1 MRTDLIAKNPEIT
14 PVGIVGI
21 TVLAVFGILIA
32 DMGIVDDIPNFALMG
47 AAMFVMAASGI
58 VSLAIDHFA
67 PRTMPCSRIVKVEG
81 GVTIG
86 PHRVSAVRLASGAVG
101 AFSTITFLVS
111 FIPIMWFFPGVLI
124 TAAIDV
130 PIFVGLLFFVFFMLK
145 GRYAVEPILLDT
157 GGFTWSAYG
166 WRFSANWNDIV
177 QLNSLGEWQRGPQ
190 HVTIVARP
198 GAIIARPRVPRF
210 VYHRRVPWK
219 KWAPGLQA
227 LDIQCG
233 PQFLDVPPP
242 YLENLLKFFIERPE
256 DRVRLSRREG
266 LELVQNFFAAGI
278 QENGTHD
285 PAAPR
290 EEDMWG
296 GVL

>member
-1 MRTDLIAKNPEIT
+1 M
-14 PVGIVGI
+14 
-21 TVLAVFGILIA
+21 
-32 DMGIVDDIPNFALMG
+32 
-47 AAMFVMAASGI
+47 
-58 VSLAIDHFA
+58 
-67 PRTMPCSRIVKVEG
+67 
-81 GVTIG
+81 
-86 PHRVSAVRLASGAVG
+86 SGAVPR
-101 AFSTITFLVS
+101 FSASASDAAVS
-111 FIPIMWFFPGVLI
+111 RLQDARDSRG
-124 TAAIDV
+124 
-130 PIFVGLLFFVFFMLK
+130 
-145 GRYAVEPILLDT
+145 DT

-190 HVTIVARP
+190 HVTIVSRP

-219 KWAPGLQA
+219 KWALGLQA

>member
-1 MRTDLIAKNPEIT
+1 
-14 PVGIVGI
+14 
-21 TVLAVFGILIA
+21 
-32 DMGIVDDIPNFALMG
+32 MGIVDDIPNFALMG
-47 AAMFVMAASGI
+47 VAIFVMAASGI

-101 AFSTITFLVS
+101 AFFTITFLVS

-130 PIFVGLLFFVFFMLK
+130 PIFVSLLFFVFFMLK

-157 GGFTWSAYG
+157 GGFTWSACG